1 MAKARVRARIKKDSL
16 TPGIHAFDDKLQEAL
31 LTLLDY
37 WGVKGT
43 SEMRT
48 GARWTDRTTNARNSL
63 DYRVNRRGGD
73 FSITY
78 YGGMHYN
85 IWLEIRWSGKYAIIG
100 PVMISVAP
108 RLRSMLADIL
118 DQL

>member
-1 MAKARVRARIKKDSL
+1 MARSRVRAKIKSDTL
-16 TPGIHAFDDKLQEAL
+16 TPSIRVFDDKLQEAVEML
-31 LTLLDY
+31 MDY

-63 DYRVNRRGGD
+63 DYRVNRRGKN
-73 FSITY
+73 FSLTF

-85 IWLEIRWSGKYAIIG
+85 IWLEVRWSGKYAIIG
-100 PVMISVAP
+100 PVMISIAP
-108 RLRSMLADIL
+108 RLRQMLADIL

>member
-1 MAKARVRARIKKDSL
+1 MAKARVRARIKRDTL
-16 TPGIHAFDDKLQEAL
+16 TPGLQVFDEKIQEAL
-31 LTLLDY
+31 ITLLDY
-37 WGVKGT
+37 WGLKGT

-63 DYRVNRRGGD
+63 DYQVNRRGND
-73 FSITY
+73 FSVTY

-100 PVMISVAP
+100 PVMISIAP
-108 RLRSMLADIL
+108 RLREMLSDIL

>member
-1 MAKARVRARIKKDSL
+1 MAKGRVRGKITRDTL
-16 TPGIHAFDDKLQEAL
+16 TPGLKVFDDKIQEAL
-31 LTLLDY
+31 QTLLEY
-37 WGVKGT
+37 WGVKGV

-48 GARWTDRTTNARNSL
+48 GARWTDRTTNARNAL
-63 DYRVNRRGGD
+63 DFRFNRRGND

-100 PVMISVAP
+100 PVMTSVAP
-108 RLRSMLADIL
+108 RLREMLSDIL

>member
-1 MAKARVRARIKKDSL
+1 MAKARVKTKIQRDTL
-16 TPGIHAFDDKLQEAL
+16 TPSLRVFDDKMREAIV
-31 LTLLDY
+31 TLLDY
-37 WGVKGT
+37 WGIKGT

-63 DYRVNRRGGD
+63 DYRVNQAGDD
-73 FSITY
+73 FSVTF

-100 PVMISVAP
+100 PVMISIAP
-108 RLRSMLADIL
+108 RLREMLSDIL

>member
-1 MAKARVRARIKKDSL
+1 MAKGRVRAKIKRDTL
-16 TPGIHAFDDKLQEAL
+16 TPSLHVFDDKLRQAIE
-31 LTLLDY
+31 TLLDY
-37 WGVKGT
+37 WGIKGT

-63 DYRVNRRGGD
+63 DYRVNVAGD
-73 FSITY
+73 DYSITF

-100 PVMISVAP
+100 PVMISIAP
-108 RLRSMLADIL
+108 RLREMLSNIL

>member
-1 MAKARVRARIKKDSL
+1 MAKARVRAKIKKDSL
-16 TPGIHAFDDKLQEAL
+16 TPGIRQFDDKIQEAL

-37 WGVKGT
+37 WGLKGT
-43 SEMRT
+43 SEMRV
-48 GARWTDRTTNARNSL
+48 GARWTDRTTNARNAL
-63 DYRVNRRGGD
+63 DYRVNRRGSD

-108 RLRSMLADIL
+108 RLRAMLADIL

>member
-1 MAKARVRARIKKDSL
+1 MAKVRAKIKRDTL
-16 TPGIHAFDDKLQEAL
+16 TPGLHIFDERIQEAL
-31 LTLLDY
+31 LALLDY
-37 WGVKGT
+37 WGIKGT

-63 DYRVNRRGGD
+63 DYQVNKRGNE

-85 IWLEIRWSGKYAIIG
+85 IWLEIRWSGKYAITG

-108 RLRSMLADIL
+108 RLREMLSDIL